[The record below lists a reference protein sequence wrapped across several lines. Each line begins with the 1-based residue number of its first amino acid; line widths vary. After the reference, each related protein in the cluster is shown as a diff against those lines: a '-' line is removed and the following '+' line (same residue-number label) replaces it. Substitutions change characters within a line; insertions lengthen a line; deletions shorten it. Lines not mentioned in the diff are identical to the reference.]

1 MTTKGSALISLV
13 LMSLLF
19 GTIVQCRE
27 NSLANKR
34 AVIAAVEVQPGE
46 KVRAVSLAWW
56 PDNAPRIVQVKAIEA
71 SQSTGHSQVDAVEF
85 VMSNISQ
92 TVLSFAYY
100 HAEGQVPTD
109 QDPNVNRAAAV
120 AAFWIAARFFV
131 IFEYNEANGISG
143 YQPDST
149 DNITRLYDLSH
160 KDLQWKPITFETT
173 QLQDSNG
180 QTFKVHTI
188 AMETMDDVFLIKFVV
203 TERPVQV
210 NGHRVNSDEVK
221 VDFAIRWFNNT
232 LHRPA
237 NWTTGPSDIN
247 DAPNSHLGIV
257 AVTAAVAGAAAA
269 REGNSNQDPALVIA
283 SGAYAGFFSWKPTA
297 DVTVQGA
304 TAARAV
310 YSHVV
315 DTSRDPKIQA
325 AFAAGW
331 VVRVLLF
338 SFEANRPEEVYWDP
352 TFGTTID
359 YKLVDSAAVSAFSAM
374 QYLLLLLG
382 LLFTYLY

>member
-1 MTTKGSALISLV
+1 MTTKGAVLLSMV
-13 LMSLLF
+13 LMSFLF

-34 AVIAAVEVQPGE
+34 AVITAVDVQPGE

-56 PDNAPRIVQVKAIEA
+56 PDNYPRIVQVKALEA
-71 SQSTGHSQVDAVEF
+71 SQSTGNTKVDAVEF
-85 VMSNISQ
+85 VMSNILQ

-100 HAEGQVPTD
+100 HAEAQVPTD
-109 QDPNVNRAAAV
+109 QNPDVNRAAAV

-131 IFEYNEANGISG
+131 VFEYNEGNQQPG
-143 YQPDST
+143 YQPDSA
-149 DNITRLYDLSH
+149 DNITKAYDLSH

-180 QTFKVHTI
+180 ETFKVHTI
-188 AMETMDDVFLIKFVV
+188 AMETLDEVFLIKFVV
-203 TERPVQV
+203 TEKPVQV
-210 NGHRVNSDEVK
+210 NGNRVNCDEVK
-221 VDFAIRWFNNT
+221 VDFAIRWFNNS
-232 LHRPA
+232 LHKPA
-237 NWTTGPSDIN
+237 NWTTGPSDASE
-247 DAPNSHLGIV
+247 APNAHLGVV
-257 AVTAAVAGAAAA
+257 AVTAAVAGAVAA
-269 REGNSNQDPALVIA
+269 RENSNQDPALVIA

-310 YSHVV
+310 YHYVV
-315 DTSRDPKIQA
+315 DTTRDPKIQA

-359 YKLVDSAAVSAFSAM
+359 YKLVDSAAVSAFSAV
-374 QYLLLLLG
+374 QYLLLLLA